1 MKCIWKNNLP
11 LRILP
16 GYITKRIGKTF
27 GKFGSGGRSGVDGV
41 GIGMPGASG
50 TGIVPQKASMQL
62 HNTIPAKNKVSNIK
76 GTLSL
81 KKTNRIINV

>member
-1 MKCIWKNNLP
+1 
-11 LRILP
+11 
-16 GYITKRIGKTF
+16 
-27 GKFGSGGRSGVDGV
+27 
-41 GIGMPGASG
+41 MPGASG